1 MLYKVPGFIT
11 ELYLNYDCD
20 LYTSNLFEDITKV
33 LSKNAFPVDGL
44 LSTHHLA
51 LEGLLVILEAVEKNC
66 QRRISDRFVKY
77 SSKVQG
83 VTKKC
88 PTLEPKKLGTSY
100 SETKHLL
107 DLKLGQQGAL
117 MSTPCSQSLRPNRCV
132 VSEYKVPN
140 LLGSQGWTST
150 NLFTGDHHGDTP
162 FSSLLF

>member
-77 SSKVQG
+77 SSIVQACR
-83 VTKKC
+83 V
-88 PTLEPKKLGTSY
+88 S
-100 SETKHLL
+100 
-107 DLKLGQQGAL
+107 LKSGNQK
-117 MSTPCSQSLRPNRCV
+117 S
-132 VSEYKVPN
+132 
-140 LLGSQGWTST
+140 
-150 NLFTGDHHGDTP
+150 
-162 FSSLLF
+162 